1 MDVCFSYIEIV
12 WQEDDNKS
20 YPQQFLTVHVSV
32 YDITLS
38 EVLHEGRW
46 SHCANNNCPCC
57 PCFRVA
63 AISLSNP
70 FLRAANPGNP
80 FRPDFQECGH
90 PPSYS
95 TLGYCN
101 IQATSLS
108 GHLHTPAT
116 PTSRLLSY
124 LDCLHMQG
132 TKVRCFQRCP
142 ADTSAEDTS
151 PKQWHNT
158 SMQWLG
164 LGELHRG

>member
-1 MDVCFSYIEIV
+1 MDVCFSYIEVV

-95 TLGYCN
+95 TLGYCD

-108 GHLHTPAT
+108 GHLHTPAAS
-116 PTSRLLSY
+116 TSRLLSY
-124 LDCLHMQG
+124 LGCLHMQG
-132 TKVRCFQRCP
+132 MKVRCFQRCP
-142 ADTSAEDTS
+142 LTRPRRTQALNSGITLE
-151 PKQWHNT
+151 
-158 SMQWLG
+158 
-164 LGELHRG
+164 